1 MKIKLDLYTL
11 SSLGPAYKSICYR
24 DSFKVWQF
32 INNWL
37 QSMPPL
43 VNDSNHYVLPLI
55 PIITLFLLVCYS
67 MIYNINFSLFIIC
80 SFRFHSNVFLLFKV
94 IYYLLAKAL
103 LFHLLISWSIG
114 HSLKY
119 DISKFYHYTHG

>member
-11 SSLGPAYKSICYR
+11 SSLGPAYKSIFYR

-55 PIITLFLLVCYS
+55 PIITFFLLVCYS
-67 MIYNINFSLFIIC
+67 MIYNINFFLFIIC